1 MVDFMTERGAHEL
14 ARRIAE
20 YWTVRGRVVRVRVV
34 RVRVEYGGQCLKG
47 ERNLDRAL

>member
-20 YWTVRGRVVRVRVV
+20 YWTVRGRVVRVRV
-34 RVRVEYGGQCLKG
+34 EYGGQCLKG